1 MDVLFN
7 LRLAVRFLVRHPRFA
22 VAAVLPIAIGM
33 GATVAAFSVV
43 RGVLLRPLP
52 FADPDALVAVYESNP
67 ALGVTRAPSTIDT
80 FLDWRERS
88 RSFQAL
94 ESFSIVPVGWP
105 FGGEDPDVQTAR
117 VTPGF
122 FHVLGVEP
130 VLCLQPVGARGPLI
144 SHGLWQRRFALDLA
158 AIGRRLDL
166 FDLTFTVSGAMPEGF
181 DFPPGVDAWDVVPPT
196 RPRVRDNHRDLT
208 VVGRLR
214 RGVSVATAQAEMEVV
229 AQRLAE
235 EHPESNA
242 GWRVRVVTLQDS
254 LVGQARPAVVA
265 VMVVALLLLLV
276 GCVNLASLLL
286 ARAIERR
293 REFGIRRALG
303 AGLGHVLS
311 QSVAES
317 AVVAIL
323 AAGLGIASAAG
334 ALSVFLWA
342 GRDIIPRAGDVR
354 VDGVVLVFSIALSAG
369 AALLCGLAP
378 ALLEWRKSSEENL
391 RPDAGPAGA
400 RQRSLAGLT
409 VVEVA
414 LATIL
419 LMAASQALKAYADL
433 RAIDVG
439 FSPQHVSITRLWILP
454 ASPSLAAR
462 RFCPGG
468 APPDCDFWR
477 LWFDELLDRVRAIP
491 GVRHA
496 ALSEYVPLEG
506 RGLVEKPVQVLGA
519 SLLAGTHGPDSLVV
533 PITPDYFAVLQTRL
547 LQGRLLRQSDRASTE
562 QVALVNRT
570 AAVRFWPGTMPVGH
584 QLTIENDPAGARN
597 VVGVVDD
604 IRFQHPGMESRP
616 AVYVPL
622 TQYVRPFL
630 ALSVRSDIPATTV
643 AAPLRRAL
651 EAGRFRPGATES
663 LDSLL
668 GRAVARP
675 RFTSWTLGA
684 FGSIAL
690 LLTASGIF
698 SVLALIVRLR
708 RRDMAIRLALGA
720 GRQDVFT
727 LILGRSFAWAFA
739 GFVAGVAGSFGLGT
753 SVRSLLFDT
762 PALDPVVIAATAV
775 TLLGAALAGAAL
787 PAWEATRSDPATV
800 LRAD

>member
-1 MDVLFN
+1 
-7 LRLAVRFLVRHPRFA
+7 
-22 VAAVLPIAIGM
+22 
-33 GATVAAFSVV
+33 
-43 RGVLLRPLP
+43 
-52 FADPDALVAVYESNP
+52 
-67 ALGVTRAPSTIDT
+67 
-80 FLDWRERS
+80 
-88 RSFQAL
+88 
-94 ESFSIVPVGWP
+94 
-105 FGGEDPDVQTAR
+105 
-117 VTPGF
+117 
-122 FHVLGVEP
+122 
-130 VLCLQPVGARGPLI
+130 
-144 SHGLWQRRFALDLA
+144 
-158 AIGRRLDL
+158 
-166 FDLTFTVSGAMPEGF
+166 
-181 DFPPGVDAWDVVPPT
+181 
-196 RPRVRDNHRDLT
+196 
-208 VVGRLR
+208 
-214 RGVSVATAQAEMEVV
+214 
-229 AQRLAE
+229 
-235 EHPESNA
+235 
-242 GWRVRVVTLQDS
+242 
-254 LVGQARPAVVA
+254 
-265 VMVVALLLLLV
+265 
-276 GCVNLASLLL
+276 
-286 ARAIERR
+286 
-293 REFGIRRALG
+293 
-303 AGLGHVLS
+303 
-311 QSVAES
+311 
-317 AVVAIL
+317 
-323 AAGLGIASAAG
+323 
-334 ALSVFLWA
+334 
-342 GRDIIPRAGDVR
+342 
-354 VDGVVLVFSIALSAG
+354 
-369 AALLCGLAP
+369 
-378 ALLEWRKSSEENL
+378 
-391 RPDAGPAGA
+391 
-400 RQRSLAGLT
+400 
-409 VVEVA
+409 
-414 LATIL
+414 
-419 LMAASQALKAYADL
+419 
-433 RAIDVG
+433 
-439 FSPQHVSITRLWILP
+439 
-454 ASPSLAAR
+454 
-462 RFCPGG
+462 
-468 APPDCDFWR
+468 
-477 LWFDELLDRVRAIP
+477 LLDRVRAIP